1 VRCCSFAPRGRCG
14 RDTARLR
21 RWWLACTATSLPS
34 SKVGCTSHVDGVQ
47 PSSQCVTHSLSSPP
61 TGVAGRVLQRSQARG
76 VHGSQKKTCPDERDG
91 TLALSSRHG
100 RVTWAFWLKK
110 MGEGRRPRFSCGPHS
125 VQRNPQSQI
134 RPMVSEGQQIFLFVH
149 VFSRRHSPGRAC
161 MDAPRTS

>member
-61 TGVAGRVLQRSQARG
+61 TGVAGRVFATVAGAWSSRITEKNMPRRARRHTCAFEPAREGDLGVLVEENGRREAPALFVRASQRSAQPSIANSADGVRGTTNIPFRAR
-76 VHGSQKKTCPDERDG
+76 
-91 TLALSSRHG
+91 L
-100 RVTWAFWLKK
+100 
-110 MGEGRRPRFSCGPHS
+110 
-125 VQRNPQSQI
+125 
-134 RPMVSEGQQIFLFVH
+134 
-149 VFSRRHSPGRAC
+149 SRRHSPGRAC

>member
-1 VRCCSFAPRGRCG
+1 MRCCSFAPRGRCG

-100 RVTWAFWLKK
+100 RVTWAFWF
-110 MGEGRRPRFSCGPHS
+110 EENGRREAPA
-125 VQRNPQSQI
+125 
-134 RPMVSEGQQIFLFVH
+134 LFVRASQRSAQPSIANSADG
-149 VFSRRHSPGRAC
+149 VRGTTNIPFRARLSRRHSPGRAC